1 MMKQQKTLG
10 DVAKRVLLNAMR
22 FLLLPLLGAS
32 CLTLSAQDVDGTRE
46 LALGD
51 QCYEQKKYQE
61 AFEHYTKASE
71 TGNAQ
76 AQYLVGSA
84 YYTGEGTYR
93 DYASAVTWFKRAA
106 KKNHAKAQYNLAY
119 CYMYGRGVPRNYDRA
134 FELLMQSAQNQLA
147 EAQFTLAELYEKGVL
162 VEQNA
167 QEAKKWK
174 DMAVVSAKRQKENAN
189 SSPVGELE
197 GTANANANSNAQKV
211 GTPVQNVLMGPK
223 ALKEQEK
230 KAKKE
235 DVKAKKEEAQV
246 KSENQTP
253 KNISPTPVPNT
264 VSPTPAPNNITPTNI
279 ENKSPV
285 IKILFPEDQSKF
297 HEKTLNVKYKLTAYG
312 EEKNTEVIVM
322 VDGMVQ
328 KPSTSTSRSV
338 RAAETVEV
346 QLPDHDCVVTLYAK
360 NRYGNSEPS
369 SIRLIKENSL
379 TEMPKLYVVAIG
391 IGDYDDEKLPDL
403 KFTHK
408 DAADFSKAIAKKRG
422 LPYEEVQVKTLCDDE
437 ATQGDI
443 FEALS
448 WLKEVSSPSDVC
460 IFYYAGHGYRDEKDR
475 FFFVPYG
482 AHVDKDWECVSAQSF
497 RDKAN
502 EIDGKFIVFL
512 DACYSAALLN
522 GSRSAVTD
530 HFLEQLR
537 SAKNGMMLYAS
548 SESDTKS
555 KEDPEWQNGAYTHVL
570 VDALN
575 GAAKE
580 DGDEGLSTDKLD
592 KFLYNK
598 VKEITKG
605 TQKPI
610 WVCPNGTQRFN
621 LFIYDK

>member
-1 MMKQQKTLG
+1 
-10 DVAKRVLLNAMR
+10 
-22 FLLLPLLGAS
+22 
-32 CLTLSAQDVDGTRE
+32 
-46 LALGD
+46 
-51 QCYEQKKYQE
+51 
-61 AFEHYTKASE
+61 
-71 TGNAQ
+71 
-76 AQYLVGSA
+76 
-84 YYTGEGTYR
+84 
-93 DYASAVTWFKRAA
+93 
-106 KKNHAKAQYNLAY
+106 
-119 CYMYGRGVPRNYDRA
+119 
-134 FELLMQSAQNQLA
+134 NQLA

-189 SSPVGELE
+189 LSPLGELE
-197 GTANANANSNAQKV
+197 GAANANAQKV
-211 GTPVQNVLMGPK
+211 GTPVQSVLMGPK

-235 DVKAKKEEAQV
+235 DVKAKKEDAQV

-253 KNISPTPVPNT
+253 KNISPTPAPNT
-264 VSPTPAPNNITPTNI
+264 VSPTPAPNNNTPTNI

-580 DGDEGLSTDKLD
+580 DGDEGLSTDKLE

-610 WVCPNGTQRFN
+610 WICPNGTQRFN

>member
-1 MMKQQKTLG
+1 MMKQRNTLG
-10 DVAKRVLLNAMR
+10 DVAKRVLPNAMR
-22 FLLLPLLGAS
+22 ILLLPLFGAF

-134 FELLMQSAQNQLA
+134 YELLMQSAQNQLA

-189 SSPVGELE
+189 SSHVGELE
-197 GTANANANSNAQKV
+197 GATNANANANAQKV
-211 GTPVQNVLMGPK
+211 GTPVQSVLMGPK

-230 KAKKE
+230 KAKRE
-235 DVKAKKEEAQV
+235 DIKAKKEETQV

-253 KNISPTPVPNT
+253 TNISPTPVPNT
-264 VSPTPAPNNITPTNI
+264 ISPTPVPNTISPTNI
-279 ENKSPV
+279 ENKSPI

-379 TEMPKLYVVAIG
+379 TEMPKL
-391 IGDYDDEKLPDL
+391 
-403 KFTHK
+403 
-408 DAADFSKAIAKKRG
+408 
-422 LPYEEVQVKTLCDDE
+422 
-437 ATQGDI
+437 
-443 FEALS
+443 
-448 WLKEVSSPSDVC
+448 
-460 IFYYAGHGYRDEKDR
+460 
-475 FFFVPYG
+475 
-482 AHVDKDWECVSAQSF
+482 
-497 RDKAN
+497 
-502 EIDGKFIVFL
+502 
-512 DACYSAALLN
+512 
-522 GSRSAVTD
+522 
-530 HFLEQLR
+530 
-537 SAKNGMMLYAS
+537 
-548 SESDTKS
+548 
-555 KEDPEWQNGAYTHVL
+555 
-570 VDALN
+570 
-575 GAAKE
+575 
-580 DGDEGLSTDKLD
+580 
-592 KFLYNK
+592 
-598 VKEITKG
+598 
-605 TQKPI
+605 
-610 WVCPNGTQRFN
+610 
-621 LFIYDK
+621 